1 VGSADAPAKSRA
13 IRLRCGYNCCMQRL
27 FVCLVLLSATAAAA
41 EPNALLPRLQQVHY
55 GEGRLALRGL
65 SIRFTSPPSSEDRFA
80 AEQLASGLAAISQT
94 KVQIKKGKTAARS
107 ILLNRIG
114 EGGALPADNERP
126 GPESREAYA
135 LRITPKGAEVE
146 AHSSAG
152 IFYGVQT
159 LLQMVEGTGTEAVLP
174 VAEVQDWP
182 TLAYRGVMIDF
193 SEGELLRVSEVERQ
207 LDLMARF
214 KANQYYFY
222 SEASIE
228 FEGYEVVNPNGRY
241 SREQVRHVIEYARQR
256 HIDVVPCME
265 LYGHMHNLFRFEQY
279 ADLGL
284 PRYGGEYDPR
294 NPRLYAVLDNWIE
307 QTAKLFP
314 SPWYHVGFDEPWSL
328 GKIGVVPG
336 KDPFKTFMDVLGHIS
351 AEARRHGKRIGFF
364 ADIDQGASTLS
375 KHPELLQEVPAG
387 AIAYP
392 WIYEV
397 RTNYAPF
404 VEPLAKRGIPTIVTP
419 GVWGWN
425 ELFPDYHRSF
435 YNINEL
441 TATGREYHSLGILN
455 TTWTDSRQ
463 TIYRLI
469 LPGLAFGAAAA
480 WQAEPVNTNS
490 FFRDYCAAMY
500 PAAVAAEIAPA
511 LEELS
516 TVEEIFEG
524 VLGDSTQSAFWAD
537 PLAPGQIRKLR
548 AGEKELRRARLLA
561 ETAQARAQ
569 RAMRISSDP
578 TLKSL
583 VLAARLFDY
592 LGMKSL
598 YAIEWDQYFRQLKDH
613 PDKELVQLYIG
624 NQMNSTTYGMLTD
637 LREVISELREEYRQA
652 WLEEATPFRLQS
664 ALYRWDA
671 EWDYWTAVQR
681 LLSQQVLHGW
691 KPGEPFPALE
701 SIRPKVK

>member
-1 VGSADAPAKSRA
+1 MKHLWFWLTFIPAVTALADH
-13 IRLRCGYNCCMQRL
+13 
-27 FVCLVLLSATAAAA
+27 
-41 EPNALLPRLQQVHY
+41 NALLPRPQQVQY
-55 GEGRLALRGL
+55 GSGSLALQGL
-65 SIRFTSPPSSEDRFA
+65 SVRFATPPSAEDVFA
-80 AEQLASGLAAISQT
+80 AEQLVSRLSAIGQT
-94 KVQIKKGKTAARS
+94 KVAIKKGKSRARS
-107 ILLNRIG
+107 ILLIRTG
-114 EGGALPADNERP
+114 EAGALPADMESP
-126 GPESREAYA
+126 GPNSRESYT
-135 LRITPKGAEVE
+135 LRVTAKGAEIRGR
-146 AHSSAG
+146 SSAG

-159 LLQMVEGTGTEAVLP
+159 LLQMVEGTGSQAVLP
-174 VAEVQDWP
+174 VGEIKDWP
-182 TLAYRGVMIDF
+182 ALAYRGVMIDF
-193 SEGELLRVSEVERQ
+193 SEGELIRVSEAERQ
-207 LDLMARF
+207 IDLMARF

-228 FEGYEVVNPNGRY
+228 FEGYGVVNPKGRY
-241 SREQVRHVIEYARQR
+241 SREEVRHVIEYARQR

-265 LYGHMHNLFRFEQY
+265 LYGHMHNLFRFEKY

-284 PRYGGEYDPR
+284 PRYGGEFDPR
-294 NPRLYAVLDNWIE
+294 NPRMYEVLDNWIE

-336 KDPFKTFMDVLGHIS
+336 KDPFQTFMGVLRHIS
-351 AEARRHGKRIGFF
+351 EKAKSHGKRVGFF

-375 KHPELLQEVPAG
+375 KHPELLKDIPAG

-397 RTNYAPF
+397 RTNYGPF
-404 VEPLAKRGIPTIVTP
+404 VEPLATRGIPTVVTP

-435 YNINEL
+435 FNINEL
-441 TATGREYHSLGILN
+441 TATGRKYGTLGILN

-463 TIYRLI
+463 TIYRLVY
-469 LPGLAFGAAAA
+469 PGIAFGAAAS
-480 WQAEPVNTNS
+480 WQPEPVNTNS
-490 FFRDYCAAMY
+490 FFRDYCAVMY

-516 TVEEIFEG
+516 TVEEIFER
-524 VLGDSTQSAFWAD
+524 VLGSSTQSAFWAD
-537 PLAPGQIRKLR
+537 PLAPGHLKKLQV
-548 AGEKELRRARLLA
+548 GEGEARRARLLA
-561 ETAQARAQ
+561 ESAQERVQ
-569 RAMRISSDP
+569 RAIRISSDP

-583 VLAARLFDY
+583 LLAARLFDY

-598 YAIEWDQYFRQLKDH
+598 YAVEWAEYFRQLKEN
-613 PDKELVQLYIG
+613 PKKELVQLYIG

-637 LREVISELREEYRQA
+637 LREMISDLREDYREA

-671 EWDYWTAVQR
+671 EWDYWTAMQK
-681 LLSQQVLHGW
+681 LLVQQVFQGW
-691 KPGEPFPALE
+691 KEGEPFPPLE

>member
-1 VGSADAPAKSRA
+1 MK
-13 IRLRCGYNCCMQRL
+13 RLL
-27 FVCLVLLSATAAAA
+27 IFLTTIPLATALGAH
-41 EPNALLPRLQQVHY
+41 NSLLPRPQQVQY
-55 GEGRLALRGL
+55 GSGTLALPGL
-65 SIRFTSPPSSEDRFA
+65 TIQFASPPSTEDLFA
-80 AEQLASGLAAISQT
+80 AEQLASRLSAIGQT
-94 KVQIKKGKTAARS
+94 KVEVKQGEAVGRAIV
-107 ILLNRIG
+107 LNRMG
-114 EGGALPADNERP
+114 EGGALPADMETP
-126 GPESREAYA
+126 GPDSRESYT
-135 LRITPKGAEVE
+135 LQVTPTGAEIRGR
-146 AHSSAG
+146 SSAG
-152 IFYGVQT
+152 VFYGVQT
-159 LLQMVEGTGTEAVLP
+159 LLQMVEGTGAEAVLP
-174 VAEVQDWP
+174 VAEVKDWP
-182 TLAYRGVMIDF
+182 ALAYRGVMIDF
-193 SEGELLRVSEVERQ
+193 SEGELIRVSEAERQ
-207 LDLMARF
+207 IDLMARF

-228 FEGYEVVNPNGRY
+228 FDGYDVVNPNGRY

-265 LYGHMHNLFRFEQY
+265 LYGHMHNLFRFEKY

-284 PRYGGEYDPR
+284 PRYGGEFDPR
-294 NPRLYAVLDNWIE
+294 NPRMYEVLDNWIE

-336 KDPFKTFMDVLGHIS
+336 KDPFKTFMDVLRHIS
-351 AEARRHGKRIGFF
+351 EKAKSHGKRIGFF

-375 KHPELLQEVPAG
+375 KHPELLKDVPSG

-404 VEPLAKRGIPTIVTP
+404 VEPLANRDIPTVVTP

-435 YNINEL
+435 FNINEL
-441 TATGREYHSLGILN
+441 TATGRKHHTLGILN

-463 TIYRLI
+463 TIYRLVY
-469 LPGLAFGAAAA
+469 PGIAFGAAAS
-480 WQAEPVNTNS
+480 WQAESVNTNL
-490 FFRDYCAAMY
+490 FFRDYCAVLY
-500 PAAVAAEIAPA
+500 PSAVAAELAQA

-516 TVEEIFEG
+516 TVEEIFEH
-524 VLGDSTQSAFWAD
+524 VLQNTTQSAFWAD
-537 PLAPGQIRKLR
+537 PLAPGQLKKLQ

-561 ETAQARAQ
+561 ESAQARVQ
-569 RAMRISSDP
+569 RALRISSDP

-583 VLAARLFDY
+583 LLAARLFDY

-598 YAIEWDQYFRQLKDH
+598 YALEWADYFRQLKEN
-613 PDKELVQLYIG
+613 PSKELVQLYIG

-637 LREVISELREEYRQA
+637 LREMISELREEYREA

-671 EWDYWTAVQR
+671 EWDYWMAVQR
-681 LLSQQVLHGW
+681 LLVQQVFQGW
-691 KPGEPFPALE
+691 KEGEPFPPLE
-701 SIRPKVK
+701 SIRPKGK

>member
-1 VGSADAPAKSRA
+1 MK
-13 IRLRCGYNCCMQRL
+13 RLL
-27 FVCLVLLSATAAAA
+27 LCLAMIPVATALADH
-41 EPNALLPRLQQVHY
+41 NALLPRPQQVQY
-55 GEGRLALRGL
+55 GSGTLKLQGL
-65 SIRFTSPPSSEDRFA
+65 TVRFASSPSTEDRFA
-80 AEQLASGLAAISQT
+80 AEQLASRLSAIGHT
-94 KVQIKKGKTAARS
+94 KVEIARGKAKF
-107 ILLNRIG
+107 IVLNRTG
-114 EGGALPADNERP
+114 EAGALPADMESP
-126 GPESREAYA
+126 GPDSRESYT
-135 LRITPKGAEVE
+135 LQVTPQGAEIRGR
-146 AHSSAG
+146 SSAG

-159 LLQMVEGTGTEAVLP
+159 LLQMVEGTGANAVLP
-174 VAEVQDWP
+174 VAEVKDWP
-182 TLAYRGVMIDF
+182 ALAYRGVMIDF
-193 SEGELLRVSEVERQ
+193 SEGELIRVSEAERQ
-207 LDLMARF
+207 IDLMARF

-228 FEGYEVVNPNGRY
+228 FEGYDVVNPKGRY
-241 SREQVRHVIEYARQR
+241 SRDEVRHVIEYARQR
-256 HIDVVPCME
+256 HIDIVPCME
-265 LYGHMHNLFRFEQY
+265 LYGHMHNLFRFEKY

-284 PRYGGEYDPR
+284 PRYGGEFDPR
-294 NPRLYAVLDNWIE
+294 NPRMYAVLDNWIE

-336 KDPFKTFMDVLGHIS
+336 KDPYQTFMDVLGHIS
-351 AEARRHGKRIGFF
+351 EKARSHGKRIGFF

-375 KHPELLQEVPAG
+375 KHPELLKTVPAG

-392 WIYEV
+392 WIYEA
-397 RTNYAPF
+397 RTNYAPL
-404 VEPLAKRGIPTIVTP
+404 VEPLASRNIPTVVTP

-435 YNINEL
+435 FNINEL
-441 TATGREYHSLGILN
+441 TATGRKYRTLGILN

-463 TIYRLI
+463 TIYRLVY
-469 LPGLAFGAAAA
+469 PGIAFGAAAS
-480 WQAEPVNTNS
+480 WQPEPVNTNS
-490 FFRDYCAAMY
+490 FFRDYCAVMY
-500 PAAVAAEIAPA
+500 PAAVAADIARA

-516 TVEEIFEG
+516 TVEEIFEKA
-524 VLGDSTQSAFWAD
+524 LGSTTQSAFWAD
-537 PLAPGQIRKLR
+537 PLAPGQLKKLQ
-548 AGEKELRRARLLA
+548 AGEAEVRRARLLA
-561 ETAQARAQ
+561 ESAQERVQ
-569 RAMRISSDP
+569 GAMRVCSEP

-598 YAIEWDQYFRQLKDH
+598 YALEWADYFRQLKEN
-613 PDKELVQLYIG
+613 PKKELVQLYIG

-637 LREVISELREEYRQA
+637 LREMISDLREEYREA

-681 LLSQQVLHGW
+681 LLVQQVFQGW
-691 KPGEPFPALE
+691 KEGEPFPPLE

>member
-1 VGSADAPAKSRA
+1 MK
-13 IRLRCGYNCCMQRL
+13 RLL
-27 FVCLVLLSATAAAA
+27 FCLTMLQVAAALA
-41 EPNALLPRLQQVHY
+41 DHNALLPRPQDVHY
-55 GEGRLALRGL
+55 GSGALMLPGL
-65 SIRFTSPPSSEDRFA
+65 SIHFTSPPSAEDQFA
-80 AEQLASGLAAISQT
+80 AEQLASQLSAISQT
-94 KVQIKKGKTAARS
+94 KFQIENGNSAGRA
-107 ILLNRIG
+107 ILLNRTG
-114 EGGALPADNERP
+114 EGGALPADMESP
-126 GPESREAYA
+126 GPDSRESYT
-135 LRITPKGAEVE
+135 LQVTSQGVE
-146 AHSSAG
+146 IRGPSSASVY
-152 IFYGVQT
+152 YGVQT
-159 LLQMVEGTGTEAVLP
+159 LLQMVEGTGAEAALP
-174 VAEVQDWP
+174 VAEIKDWP
-182 TLAYRGVMIDF
+182 ALAYRGVMIDF
-193 SEGELLRVSEVERQ
+193 SEGELIRVSEVERQ

-228 FEGYEVVNPNGRY
+228 FEGYDVVNPNGRY
-241 SREQVRHVIEYARQR
+241 SREDVRHVIEYARQR

-265 LYGHMHNLFRFEQY
+265 LYGHMHNMFRFEKY

-294 NPRLYAVLDNWIE
+294 NPRMYEVLDNWIE

-314 SPWYHVGFDEPWSL
+314 SSWYHVGFDEPWSL

-351 AEARRHGKRIGFF
+351 EKARSHGKRIGFF

-375 KHPELLQEVPAG
+375 KHPELLKDVPAG

-404 VEPLAKRGIPTIVTP
+404 VEPLAKRNIPTVITP

-435 YNINEL
+435 FNINEL
-441 TATGREYHSLGILN
+441 TATGRKFHTLGMLN

-463 TIYRLI
+463 TIYRLTY
-469 LPGLAFGAAAA
+469 PGIAFGAAAA
-480 WQAEPVNTNS
+480 WQPEPVNTNS
-490 FFRDYCAAMY
+490 FFRDYCAVMY
-500 PAAVAAEIAPA
+500 PAAAADIAPA

-516 TVEEIFEG
+516 AVEEIFEN
-524 VLGDSTQSAFWAD
+524 VLHEDTQSAFWAD
-537 PLAPGQIRKLR
+537 PLAPGHLKKLQ

-561 ETAQARAQ
+561 ESAQERMQ
-569 RAMRISSDP
+569 RALRNSSDP

-583 VLAARLFDY
+583 LLSARLFDY

-598 YAIEWDQYFRQLKDH
+598 YALEWADYFRQLKEN
-613 PDKELVQLYIG
+613 PKKELVQLYIG
-624 NQMNSTTYGMLTD
+624 NQINSTTYGMLTD
-637 LREVISELREEYRQA
+637 LREMISELREEYREA
-652 WLEEATPFRLQS
+652 WLDEATPFRLQS

-671 EWDYWTAVQR
+671 EWNYWTAVQR
-681 LLSQQVLHGW
+681 LLREQVLQGW
-691 KPGEPFPALE
+691 KEGEPFPPLD
-701 SIRPKVK
+701 SIRPKGK

>member
-1 VGSADAPAKSRA
+1 MK
-13 IRLRCGYNCCMQRL
+13 RLL
-27 FVCLVLLSATAAAA
+27 FCLMMIPLATALADH
-41 EPNALLPRLQQVHY
+41 NALLPRPQQVQY
-55 GEGRLALRGL
+55 GSGTLALHGL
-65 SIRFTSPPSSEDRFA
+65 SVQFTSPPSAEDRFA
-80 AEQLASGLAAISQT
+80 AEQLASRLSAIGQT
-94 KVQIKKGKTAARS
+94 KVEIKKRKSSGRA
-107 ILLNRIG
+107 IVLNRTG
-114 EGGALPADNERP
+114 EGGALPADNETT
-126 GPESREAYA
+126 GPDSRESYT
-135 LRITPKGAEVE
+135 LQVTPKGAEIRGR
-146 AHSSAG
+146 SSAG

-159 LLQMVEGTGTEAVLP
+159 LLQMVEGTGAEAMLP
-174 VAEVQDWP
+174 VAEVRDWP
-182 TLAYRGVMIDF
+182 ALAYRGVMIDF
-193 SEGELLRVSEVERQ
+193 SEGELIRVSEAERQ
-207 LDLMARF
+207 IDLMARF

-228 FEGYEVVNPNGRY
+228 FEGYDVVNPKGRY
-241 SREQVRHVIEYARQR
+241 SREEVQQVIEYARQR

-265 LYGHMHNLFRFEQY
+265 LYGHMHNLFRFEKY

-294 NPRLYAVLDNWIE
+294 NPRMYEVLDNWIE

-351 AEARRHGKRIGFF
+351 EKARSHGKRIGFF

-375 KHPELLQEVPAG
+375 KHPELLKDVPAG

-397 RTNYAPF
+397 RADYAPF
-404 VEPLAKRGIPTIVTP
+404 VEPLAKRNIPTVVTP

-435 YNINEL
+435 FNINEL
-441 TATGREYHSLGILN
+441 TATGRKHHTLGMLN
-455 TTWTDSRQ
+455 TTWTDSQQ
-463 TIYRLI
+463 TIYRLTY
-469 LPGLAFGAAAA
+469 PGIAFGAAAS
-480 WQAEPVNTNS
+480 WQPEPVNTNS
-490 FFRDYCAAMY
+490 FFRDYCAVMY

-516 TVEEIFEG
+516 TVEETFEH
-524 VLGDSTQSAFWAD
+524 VLQNSTQSAFWAD
-537 PLAPGQIRKLR
+537 PLAPGHLKKLQ
-548 AGEKELRRARLLA
+548 AGEGQVRRARLLA
-561 ETAQARAQ
+561 ESAQERVQ
-569 RAMRISSDP
+569 RAMRLSSDP

-583 VLAARLFDY
+583 LLAARLFDY

-598 YAIEWDQYFRQLKDH
+598 YALEWAEYFRQLKEN
-613 PDKELVQLYIG
+613 PKKELVQLYMG

-637 LREVISELREEYRQA
+637 LREMISELREQYREA
-652 WLEEATPFRLQS
+652 WLDEATPFRLQS

-671 EWDYWTAVQR
+671 EWNYWTAMQK
-681 LLSQQVLHGW
+681 LLVQQVFQGW
-691 KPGEPFPALE
+691 KEGEPFPSLE

>member
-1 VGSADAPAKSRA
+1 MK
-13 IRLRCGYNCCMQRL
+13 RLL
-27 FVCLVLLSATAAAA
+27 FCLTMIPLATALADH
-41 EPNALLPRLQQVHY
+41 NALLPRPQQVQY
-55 GEGRLALRGL
+55 GSGTLALQGL
-65 SIRFTSPPSSEDRFA
+65 TVQFASPPNTEDLFA
-80 AEQLASGLAAISQT
+80 AEQLASRLSAIGQA
-94 KVQIKKGKTAARS
+94 KVEIAKVKSSGRS
-107 ILLNRIG
+107 IVLNRTG
-114 EGGALPADNERP
+114 EAGALPADMESP
-126 GPESREAYA
+126 GPDSRESYT
-135 LRITPKGAEVE
+135 LTVTPQGVE
-146 AHSSAG
+146 IRGRSSAG
-152 IFYGVQT
+152 VFYGVQT
-159 LLQMVEGTGTEAVLP
+159 LLQMVEGTGAEAALP
-174 VAEVQDWP
+174 VAEVKDWP
-182 TLAYRGVMIDF
+182 ALAYRGVMIDF
-193 SEGELLRVSEVERQ
+193 SEGELIRVSEAERQ
-207 LDLMARF
+207 IDLMARF

-228 FEGYEVVNPNGRY
+228 FEGYDVVNPKGRY

-265 LYGHMHNLFRFEQY
+265 LYGHMHNLFRFEKY

-284 PRYGGEYDPR
+284 PRYGGEFDPR
-294 NPRLYAVLDNWIE
+294 NPRMYEVLDNWIE

-351 AEARRHGKRIGFF
+351 EKAKSHGKRIGFF

-375 KHPELLQEVPAG
+375 KHPELLKDVPAG

-404 VEPLAKRGIPTIVTP
+404 VEPLAKRDIPTVVTP

-435 YNINEL
+435 FNLNEL
-441 TATGREYHSLGILN
+441 TTTGRKYHTLGILN

-463 TIYRLI
+463 TIYRLVY
-469 LPGLAFGAAAA
+469 PGIAFGAAAS
-480 WQAEPVNTNS
+480 WQPERVDTNS
-490 FFRDYCAAMY
+490 FFRDYCAVMF
-500 PAAVAAEIAPA
+500 PAAVAAEVGRA

-516 TVEEIFEG
+516 TVEEIFEN
-524 VLGDSTQSAFWAD
+524 VLQDTTQYAFWAD
-537 PLAPGQIRKLR
+537 PLAPGHLKKLQ
-548 AGEKELRRARLLA
+548 AGEKEVRRARLLA
-561 ETAQARAQ
+561 ESAQERAQ
-569 RAMRISSDP
+569 GAVRKSSDP

-598 YAIEWDQYFRQLKDH
+598 YALEWADYFRQLKDN
-613 PDKELVQLYIG
+613 PKKELVTLYIG

-637 LREVISELREEYRQA
+637 LREMISELREEYREA

-671 EWDYWTAVQR
+671 EWDYWTAMQR
-681 LLSQQVLHGW
+681 LLTQQVFQGW
-691 KPGEPFPALE
+691 KEGEPFPPLE

>member
-1 VGSADAPAKSRA
+1 LADR
-13 IRLRCGYNCCMQRL
+13 
-27 FVCLVLLSATAAAA
+27 LSALGQTRI
-41 EPNALLPRLQQVHY
+41 EIKPGKSSSRVILMNRT
-55 GEGRLALRGL
+55 GEA
-65 SIRFTSPPSSEDRFA
+65 
-80 AEQLASGLAAISQT
+80 
-94 KVQIKKGKTAARS
+94 
-107 ILLNRIG
+107 
-114 EGGALPADNERP
+114 GALPADNERP

-135 LRITPKGAEVE
+135 LQITPKGVE
-146 AHSSAG
+146 LQARSSAG

-159 LLQMVEGTGTEAVLP
+159 LLQMVESAGANAVLP
-174 VAEVQDWP
+174 EAEVKDWP
-182 TLAYRGVMIDF
+182 ALAFRGTMIDF

-207 LDLMARF
+207 LDLLARF

-228 FEGYEVVNPNGRY
+228 FEGYEVVNPNGRF
-241 SREQVRHVIEYARQR
+241 SRDEVRQVIEYARQR

-265 LYGHMHNLFRFEQY
+265 LYGHMHNLFRFEKY

-294 NPRLYAVLDNWIE
+294 NPRMYEVLDNWIE

-314 SPWYHVGFDEPWSL
+314 GPWYHVGFDEPWSL

-336 KDPFKTFMDVLGHIS
+336 KDPFKTFMDVLRHIS
-351 AEARRHGKRIGFF
+351 EQARTRGKRIGFF

-375 KHPELLQEVPAG
+375 KHPELLADVPAG
-387 AIAYP
+387 AIAFP

-404 VEPLAKRGIPTIVTP
+404 VEPLAKRGIPTVVTP

-435 YNINEL
+435 FNINEL
-441 TATGREYHSLGILN
+441 TATGRKYQTLGILN

-463 TIYRLI
+463 TIYRLTY
-469 LPGLAFGAAAA
+469 PGIAFGAAAA

-490 FFRDYCAAMY
+490 FFRDYSAVVY
-500 PAAVAAEIAPA
+500 PPAVATELGPT

-516 TVEEIFEG
+516 TAQEIFQR
-524 VLGDSTQSAFWAD
+524 VLQSTTQSAFWAD
-537 PLAPGQIRKLR
+537 PLAPGNLKKLQ

-561 ETAQARAQ
+561 ESAQEHIQ
-569 RAMRISSDP
+569 RALRTSADP
-578 TLKSL
+578 TLKSVL
-583 VLAARLFDY
+583 VAARLFDY

-598 YAIEWDQYFRQLKDH
+598 YVVEWADYFRQLRENPK
-613 PDKELVQLYIG
+613 KELVQLYCG

-637 LREVISELREEYRQA
+637 LREMSSELREQYREA
-652 WLEEATPFRLQS
+652 WLDEATPFRLQS

-671 EWDYWTAVQR
+671 EWDYWTAVQK
-681 LLSQQVLHGW
+681 LLTQHVFLGW
-691 KPGEPFPALE
+691 KEGQPFPPIE
-701 SIRPKVK
+701 SIRPKLKGDEE